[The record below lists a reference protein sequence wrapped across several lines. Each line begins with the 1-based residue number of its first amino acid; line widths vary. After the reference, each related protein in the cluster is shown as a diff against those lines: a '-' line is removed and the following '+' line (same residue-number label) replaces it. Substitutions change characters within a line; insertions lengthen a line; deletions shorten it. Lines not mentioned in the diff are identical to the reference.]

1 MGQTC
6 AEYLGTK
13 FNSVNAW
20 DFLNDSIDQTAI
32 GPRYADVPCG
42 IAMPSS
48 SRNFGY
54 RGQTSRRAYK
64 QTPRDYHTRHPY
76 HP

>member
-1 MGQTC
+1 MGQIC
-6 AEYLGTK
+6 VNIVGAK
-13 FNSVNAW
+13 FNTVNAW
-20 DFLNDSIDQTAI
+20 DFLDDSSTSTAI

-42 IAMPSS
+42 IAMPPAQ
-48 SRNFGY
+48 RNFGY

-64 QTPRDYHTRHPY
+64 QSRVNYHTRHPY